1 MSFGQRHG
9 VQITQVRGKEQI
21 DVTVHKVLDSRQA
34 YFAGK
39 NTDFAKVFDTK
50 HDRNNNGSG
59 LATRFTT

>member
-1 MSFGQRHG
+1 MSFGQHCG

-34 YFAGK
+34 YFTTEKSGFAGVL
-39 NTDFAKVFDTK
+39 DAK